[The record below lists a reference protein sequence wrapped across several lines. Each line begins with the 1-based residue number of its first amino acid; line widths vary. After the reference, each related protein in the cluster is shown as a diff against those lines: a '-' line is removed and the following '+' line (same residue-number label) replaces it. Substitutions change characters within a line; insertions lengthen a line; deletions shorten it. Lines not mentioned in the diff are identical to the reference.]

1 MYQWTYALILI
12 PYPDLKFYNL
22 ITHILICHEQSAI
35 TMKSSIHLITLIS
48 ILISTNC
55 QDINKTQ
62 SGSEEYIPGD
72 YGSGDYQSGDYQS
85 GDYYYYDSDS
95 NQILEFANFT

>member
-1 MYQWTYALILI
+1 
-12 PYPDLKFYNL
+12 
-22 ITHILICHEQSAI
+22 
-35 TMKSSIHLITLIS
+35 MKSSIHLITLIS

-85 GDYYYYDSDS
+85 GDYQSGDYYYYDSDS
-95 NQILEFANFT
+95 NQILEFANFTKCCPEDQVSF

>member
-1 MYQWTYALILI
+1 
-12 PYPDLKFYNL
+12 
-22 ITHILICHEQSAI
+22 
-35 TMKSSIHLITLIS
+35 MKSSIHLITLIS

-85 GDYYYYDSDS
+85 GDYYYYDS
-95 NQILEFANFT
+95 NQILEFANFTKCCPEDQVSF

>member
-1 MYQWTYALILI
+1 
-12 PYPDLKFYNL
+12 
-22 ITHILICHEQSAI
+22 
-35 TMKSSIHLITLIS
+35 MKSSIHLITLIS

-85 GDYYYYDSDS
+85 GDYQSGDYQSGDYYYYDSDS
-95 NQILEFANFT
+95 NQILEFANFTKCCPEDQVSL